1 MLSSPPQLGGD
12 AALTPPAQ
20 NRKPLLVC
28 LSHLRWDFV
37 FQRPQHLMTRAAR
50 DFDVLFFEEPV
61 DDSAGAPWLSLSR
74 RPGGVVVATPHLPS
88 GLDAAAA
95 LEAQRALLD
104 EALAP
109 RSSRPAVAWFYT
121 PMALGF
127 ASHLRPSLTVWDCMD
142 ELSAF
147 RGAPARMRDL
157 EAAMLSRADVV
168 FAGGR
173 SLHEAKLG
181 RHPNLHCFPSSIDAA
196 HFSRARAARPDPR
209 DQAGIGRPRIGFFGV
224 VDERMD
230 TGLVD
235 ALAALR
241 PDWQFV
247 MAGPV
252 AKIDPS
258 VLPRRPN
265 LHWLGPKRYEE
276 LPSYLAGWDLGFMPF
291 ALDES
296 TRFISPTKTPEF
308 LAAGLPV
315 VSTPVADVVR
325 DYGDAGLVEIAAGPD
340 AFAERLAALLARPRA
355 AWLKRVDKH
364 LAGLSWDRTWEAMR
378 RALRDATPA
387 GGAGVS
393 LLGDDGATPAHRV
406 PARPREGSPR
416 HV

>member
-1 MLSSPPQLGGD
+1 MASQLEKNSMLSSPPQRGGG

-20 NRKPLLVC
+20 NEKPLLVC

-50 DFDVLFFEEPV
+50 DFDILFFEEPV
-61 DDSAGAPWLSLSR
+61 DDLASAPWMSLSR

-88 GLDAAAA
+88 GLDAVAA
-95 LEAQRALLD
+95 LAAQRALLD
-104 EALAP
+104 EALAA

-147 RGAPARMRDL
+147 RGAPARMRDM

-168 FAGGR
+168 FTGGR

-196 HFSRARAARPDPR
+196 HFSRARAVEPDPG

-235 ALAALR
+235 
-241 PDWQFV
+241 
-247 MAGPV
+247 
-252 AKIDPS
+252 S
-258 VLPRRPN
+258 
-265 LHWLGPKRYEE
+265 
-276 LPSYLAGWDLGFMPF
+276 
-291 ALDES
+291 
-296 TRFISPTKTPEF
+296 
-308 LAAGLPV
+308 
-315 VSTPVADVVR
+315 
-325 DYGDAGLVEIAAGPD
+325 
-340 AFAERLAALLARPRA
+340 
-355 AWLKRVDKH
+355 
-364 LAGLSWDRTWEAMR
+364 
-378 RALRDATPA
+378 
-387 GGAGVS
+387 
-393 LLGDDGATPAHRV
+393 
-406 PARPREGSPR
+406 
-416 HV
+416 